1 MEEQGLARSIGIEGF
16 RLSHLDGQRHP
27 ARHRR
32 LQIGLA
38 GAADARLPAARHGHF
53 GRLRWRSHR
62 LEQKEK
68 DRIEAEATRPAPR
81 TGLRSAP

>member
-1 MEEQGLARSIGIEGF
+1 MREASALKGFGYLTSTVSVILLGIVAFKSASQEPLMLACLLLGMATSVGGM
-16 RLSHLDGQRHP
+16 L
-27 ARHRR
+27 
-32 LQIGLA
+32 
-38 GAADARLPAARHGHF
+38 
-53 GRLRWRSHR
+53 LRWRSHR